1 MPLIERAKNICLKP
15 KSEWGVIAGES
26 TASGTLV
33 VGYVLPLV
41 AISAVAG
48 LIGGSVVGHT
58 LPFIGTYRV
67 PIVTGIVL
75 AIYRVV
81 MAVVGVGVLALII
94 NALAPSFGGEKN
106 PQQALKVAAYSYTPA
121 WLAGLFMLLPGLG
134 FLVLLGAL
142 FGLYVLYLGL
152 PRLMKSPE
160 DRSLGYTAVVVI
172 CAIVIGVVIGGVGGR
187 IGRPAMMGGG
197 GLAAIGMSRPTP
209 EVQFDKDSPM
219 GKLQSMSKK
228 MEEVGKKMEVAQK
241 SGDSQEQLK
250 VAMQGLGAVIGGGKT
265 YDPLA
270 IDQLKSFVPDSLAG
284 LPKTRSKAEK
294 KGIGGLMVSSADATY
309 GDASGKRVDL
319 EISDTGG
326 MSGLVGLASW
336 ANMQGDKED
345 DTGVERIHKEAGR
358 LVHEKISKG
367 GGANEF
373 GIALGDR
380 FIVTARGQGVTIDEL
395 KRVVASLDLGKLESM
410 KEVGAQK

>member
-1 MPLIERAKNICLKP
+1 MPLVERAKNICLKP
-15 KSEWGVIAGES
+15 KSEWTVIAEET
-26 TASGTLV
+26 TASGTLI
-33 VGYVLPLV
+33 VGYVLPL
-41 AISAVAG
+41 AAMSAVAG

-58 LPFIGTYRV
+58 LPFIGTYRI
-67 PIVTGIVL
+67 PIGTGLVL

-106 PQQALKVAAYSYTPA
+106 PQRALKVAAYSYTPA

-134 FLVLLGAL
+134 VLALLGAL

-160 DRSLGYTAVVVI
+160 DRSLVYTAVVVI
-172 CAIVIGVVIGGVGGR
+172 CAIVIGLVIGVVGGR

-197 GLAAIGMSRPTP
+197 GLAAIGTSRPTS

-228 MEEVGKKMEVAQK
+228 MEVAQK
-241 SGDSQEQLK
+241 SGDAQEQLK
-250 VAMQGLGAVIGGGKT
+250 IAMQGLGAVIGGGKT

-294 KGIGGLMVSSADATY
+294 KGIGGLMVSSAEATY

-326 MSGLVGLASW
+326 ASGLVSLASW
-336 ANMQGDKED
+336 ANLQSDKED
-345 DTGVERIHKEAGR
+345 DTGVERMRKEGGR

-367 GGANEF
+367 GGANEY

-395 KRVVASLDLGKLESM
+395 RRVVASLDLGQLESM
-410 KEVGAQK
+410 KEVGAQQ

>member
-1 MPLIERAKNICLKP
+1 
-15 KSEWGVIAGES
+15 
-26 TASGTLV
+26 
-33 VGYVLPLV
+33 
-41 AISAVAG
+41 
-48 LIGGSVVGHT
+48 
-58 LPFIGTYRV
+58 
-67 PIVTGIVL
+67 
-75 AIYRVV
+75 
-81 MAVVGVGVLALII
+81 
-94 NALAPSFGGEKN
+94 
-106 PQQALKVAAYSYTPA
+106 
-121 WLAGLFMLLPGLG
+121 
-134 FLVLLGAL
+134 
-142 FGLYVLYLGL
+142 
-152 PRLMKSPE
+152 
-160 DRSLGYTAVVVI
+160 
-172 CAIVIGVVIGGVGGR
+172 
-187 IGRPAMMGGG
+187 
-197 GLAAIGMSRPTP
+197 
-209 EVQFDKDSPM
+209 
-219 GKLQSMSKK
+219 MSKK
-228 MEEVGKKMEVAQK
+228 MEEVGKKMEVAEK

-265 YDPLA
+265 YDPLG
-270 IDQLKSFVPDSLAG
+270 IDQLKSFVPDSFAG

-410 KEVGAQK
+410 KEVGALK